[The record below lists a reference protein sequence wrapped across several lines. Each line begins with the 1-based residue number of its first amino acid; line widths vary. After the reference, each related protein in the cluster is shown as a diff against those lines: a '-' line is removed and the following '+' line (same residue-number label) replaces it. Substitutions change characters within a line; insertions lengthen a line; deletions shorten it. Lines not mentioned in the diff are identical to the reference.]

1 MSEEENKIEEVENIK
16 VDSDDGIEEI
26 WNQEFIKGNFT
37 NENRY
42 NNIIKTLNNIKNK
55 IKNYNNKIDQIKT
68 YLINLKKEK
77 SIQQKKIINLISKK
91 ESLEEVYK
99 NRIFAFKNKKENN
112 FDQPEKISINLQQF
126 KKIEINEFIEKV
138 LSMTDDLLDKSGKN
152 INKNEI
158 KKNLKVIIN
167 NSYKIIIN
175 NNITKNKS
183 EISIDNF
190 ITQIS
195 LFISNQSFGIYSEED
210 INIFLRYLININIT
224 NEEIA
229 KTNKFI
235 NKKYKEKKTEFKNAI
250 KNLENKKELFL
261 TIIKNGQKSLEN
273 MKNNMDELY
282 LQSFNFNIN
291 NARTNSYTNEST
303 NQNYV
308 GIENNKIEN
317 NGQFY
322 TNSKDNNSEL
332 KNYQNSGEY
341 EIKIN
346 NKNNTNEISKDK
358 NNKSPPI
365 LPKTSVILKD
375 KNNINN
381 INNNQK
387 IYYNKKRKGAFI
399 KSKAYI
405 NKNQEISLTEQN
417 EMIKKNNKNNYM
429 NFKNNKQNN
438 DESKDKKINSELLQ
452 NLDKK
457 IAIHLLS
464 NEGKNNNEDN
474 DIEKKLKTKINSETT
489 ENIIN
494 KLLSP
499 KIDKIKFNKN
509 NSLSCMNKK
518 NLKEKYNNNNL
529 KKFLTTNGIISNN
542 IKNNNEI
549 TLPIS
554 NQPISNKISK
564 LNLNIFITQNKETN
578 EANNIN
584 EPNIIRNRNQE
595 NHAGCLNGNGIENDN
610 VINGMNEDYFINIDD
625 NNINNTKS
633 HINKNNYR
641 KINLNK
647 KIFED
652 RNRILINEKFFSYNN
667 EKKTV
672 RKIKIFSGKNQDIT
686 NINEN
691 TRSLKSQC
699 SLFYNTHDF
708 SINNNYGGTI
718 NKSMKKQKK
727 LLIKNISN
735 SNKDNNSISRKKIKN
750 NSKYLDF
757 MDSNRFNT
765 KNNNSLSKSLNNNNF
780 YSLNN
785 DKFKKR
791 KKLYLPS
798 NSKNR
803 NYKDILID
811 IDNKQAKNL
820 IKNKNN
826 KNKILTLNKNKN
838 RTFNIALNTI
848 GTDTNNIS
856 NFNNKVYDTT
866 IINNRNKDN
875 NISTN
880 RNKNKN
886 NKNDL
891 KKLLENNLKNI
902 IPKTH
907 IHFNPKKI
915 FAEGVMESF
924 CYFKI
929 LDKDSQ
935 KFNPLDSYSIN
946 PESLGYA
953 EGYISLDLI
962 LGQFRIIPKNIMSKN
977 FKSNNKNNVLSHS
990 NSLSL
995 SEYTLFN
1002 NGNNVFR
1009 FEIDKNE
1016 KKNCIR
1022 IDLKNI
1028 NGVKINKSMQD
1039 IIKIHKIFIKYNS
1052 HSGFEYENEDGKIKK
1067 KVLSINKLLYMKEVS
1082 EINMEQNEKIK
1093 AALCNFFALTI
1104 IFGNYKIN
1112 KVECIFINF
1121 DLFNIWFKCL
1131 EMIAENNNKSK
1142 NSLII
1147 LRGALHKKCNS
1158 NLYNNIN
1165 N

>member
-1 MSEEENKIEEVENIK
+1 
-16 VDSDDGIEEI
+16 
-26 WNQEFIKGNFT
+26 
-37 NENRY
+37 
-42 NNIIKTLNNIKNK
+42 
-55 IKNYNNKIDQIKT
+55 
-68 YLINLKKEK
+68 
-77 SIQQKKIINLISKK
+77 
-91 ESLEEVYK
+91 
-99 NRIFAFKNKKENN
+99 
-112 FDQPEKISINLQQF
+112 
-126 KKIEINEFIEKV
+126 
-138 LSMTDDLLDKSGKN
+138 
-152 INKNEI
+152 
-158 KKNLKVIIN
+158 
-167 NSYKIIIN
+167 
-175 NNITKNKS
+175 
-183 EISIDNF
+183 
-190 ITQIS
+190 
-195 LFISNQSFGIYSEED
+195 
-210 INIFLRYLININIT
+210 
-224 NEEIA
+224 
-229 KTNKFI
+229 
-235 NKKYKEKKTEFKNAI
+235 
-250 KNLENKKELFL
+250 
-261 TIIKNGQKSLEN
+261 
-273 MKNNMDELY
+273 
-282 LQSFNFNIN
+282 
-291 NARTNSYTNEST
+291 
-303 NQNYV
+303 
-308 GIENNKIEN
+308 
-317 NGQFY
+317 
-322 TNSKDNNSEL
+322 
-332 KNYQNSGEY
+332 
-341 EIKIN
+341 
-346 NKNNTNEISKDK
+346 
-358 NNKSPPI
+358 
-365 LPKTSVILKD
+365 
-375 KNNINN
+375 
-381 INNNQK
+381 
-387 IYYNKKRKGAFI
+387 
-399 KSKAYI
+399 
-405 NKNQEISLTEQN
+405 
-417 EMIKKNNKNNYM
+417 
-429 NFKNNKQNN
+429 
-438 DESKDKKINSELLQ
+438 
-452 NLDKK
+452 
-457 IAIHLLS
+457 
-464 NEGKNNNEDN
+464 
-474 DIEKKLKTKINSETT
+474 
-489 ENIIN
+489 
-494 KLLSP
+494 
-499 KIDKIKFNKN
+499 
-509 NSLSCMNKK
+509 
-518 NLKEKYNNNNL
+518 
-529 KKFLTTNGIISNN
+529 
-542 IKNNNEI
+542 
-549 TLPIS
+549 
-554 NQPISNKISK
+554 
-564 LNLNIFITQNKETN
+564 
-578 EANNIN
+578 
-584 EPNIIRNRNQE
+584 
-595 NHAGCLNGNGIENDN
+595 
-610 VINGMNEDYFINIDD
+610 MNEDYFINIDD

-652 RNRILINEKFFSYNN
+652 RNRILINEKFFSYDN

-708 SINNNYGGTI
+708 SINNNYGGIT

-977 FKSNNKNNVLSHS
+977 FKLNNKNNVLSHS

-1009 FEIDKNE
+1009 FEIGKNE

-1052 HSGFEYENEDGKIKK
+1052 HSGFEYENGDGKIKK
-1067 KVLSINKLLYMKEVS
+1067 NVLSINKLLYMKEVS

-1142 NSLII
+1142 NNLII